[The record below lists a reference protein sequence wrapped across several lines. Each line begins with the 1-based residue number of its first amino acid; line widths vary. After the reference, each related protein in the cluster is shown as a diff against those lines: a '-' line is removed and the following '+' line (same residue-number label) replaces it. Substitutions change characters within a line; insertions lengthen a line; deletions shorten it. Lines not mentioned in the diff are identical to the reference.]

1 MLKNVRNITLLL
13 LALLVAGCAEPP
25 PEDEVLINRHLTSML
40 QAAQNKDLD
49 TILSY
54 LDEDFLGNGRIRKAN
69 IKGMLFLHFRQNT
82 HLHVLMR
89 VAEIKVEGESAEVM
103 TQVITAG
110 REENLIPERG
120 RVLEITSRWAKRDGD
135 WRVMEASW
143 RDPLYESFR

>member
-1 MLKNVRNITLLL
+1 MLRNVSCITLLL
-13 LALLVAGCAEPP
+13 VALAGAGCGDPP
-25 PEDEVLINRHLTSML
+25 PDDEVLINRHLSSLL

-49 TILSY
+49 TFLSY
-54 LDEDFLGNGRIRKAN
+54 LDEAFVGNGQLRKVN

-89 VAEIKVEGESAEVM
+89 VAEVKVEGDTANVV

-135 WRVMEASW
+135 WRIMEASW
-143 RDPLYESFR
+143 RDPIYESFR